1 MRGPVPLGP
10 ASVSSAGPAAR
21 GGRAEQILCAQSG
34 IGLFMRH
41 LLGGRWRLVAP
52 ENRNILG
59 GGSGRLLGRMTR
71 IRNPPLRRC
80 RGSDGRRDT
89 RGRNGV
95 CWPGSGHDAGGQSR
109 DVSGAPREEGRGEG
123 VSRKD
128 IGTGALVAVCA
139 LVGDAHGQ
147 ESPLRKVRRLRGDEG
162 QRGGEG
168 ILCGAGDRSAV
179 EGDSP
184 GGEVDA
190 DGGSGAAACCTR
202 HLLPSPSP
210 DPLCRA
216 GASLEAERAGGM
228 TGGAGEGLQK
238 STSLRIELR

>member
-1 MRGPVPLGP
+1 MR
-10 ASVSSAGPAAR
+10 R
-21 GGRAEQILCAQSG
+21 
-34 IGLFMRH
+34 

-52 ENRNILG
+52 EDRNLLG
-59 GGSGRLLGRMTR
+59 GGSGWRLGRMTR

-80 RGSDGRRDT
+80 RGSDGRRET

-95 CWPGSGHDAGGQSR
+95 CGPGSGHDAGGQCR
-109 DVSGAPREEGRGEG
+109 DVPGTPREERRGED

-128 IGTGALVAVCA
+128 IGAGALVAACA

-147 ESPLRKVRRLRGDEG
+147 ESSLGKVRRLRGDER

-168 ILCGAGDRSAV
+168 VLCGAGDRPAV

-190 DGGSGAAACCTR
+190 DGGSGAAACCAG

-210 DPLCRA
+210 DPVCRA
-216 GASLEAERAGGM
+216 GASLEAERTDGM
-228 TGGAGEGLQK
+228 TGGVGEGLQK
-238 STSLRIELR
+238 STPRGSDSGKNSPGTRVPRVVHPIRADRLCVARGGTRR